1 MPQDGKKI
9 VMSTISPIVGDINGK
24 WNRTSCWILN
34 MIYVC
39 RIYHQYI
46 HVFFY
51 RFSSTFWTLFFWT
64 VHLSL
69 TFVAVAE
76 LFCFNIGDPN
86 RQPTLFYSLSFL
98 PVASLPMFVEP
109 NLPLI
114 LRPFLGWC
122 SQWICQNSF
131 ERPRILMDVSPFAIR
146 NIPHGPISFS
156 FCLFDVANYCLSWR
170 ITLKEK
176 NIYST
181 LFFSCFVYISLQ
193 HGNQSNTNNIN
204 LSTHVLYNGK
214 FRQAI
219 NFLSWLANGSLNSW
233 PLYECS
239 CAFTKDCSPW
249 W

>member
-39 RIYHQYI
+39 WIYHQYI
-46 HVFFY
+46 HVFFLS
-51 RFSSTFWTLFFWT
+51 FFIHLLNTFFWT

-98 PVASLPMFVEP
+98 PVASLPMFVEA

-131 ERPRILMDVSPFAIR
+131 ERPRILMDVSPFATR

-176 NIYST
+176 TISST

-193 HGNQSNTNNIN
+193 HGNQSNTSNIN